1 MTIEE
6 LAKTVS
12 DMQAIINT
20 QNKTIEDMNK
30 QYETNQQTISD
41 LMKLNNELMLSVS
54 GTSKEQE
61 EKQDEKLESKLLG
74 DYADVFDADTLNEFI
89 NIFEEGE

>member
-20 QNKTIEDMNK
+20 QNKTIEEMNK

>member
-20 QNKTIEDMNK
+20 QNKTIEEMNK

-74 DYADVFDADTLNEFI
+74 DYADVFDADTLSECV